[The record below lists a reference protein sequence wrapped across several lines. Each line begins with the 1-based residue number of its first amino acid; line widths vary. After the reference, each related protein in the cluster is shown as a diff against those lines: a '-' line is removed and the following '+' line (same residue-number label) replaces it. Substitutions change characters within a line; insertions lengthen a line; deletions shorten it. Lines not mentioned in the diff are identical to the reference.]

1 MLDKKGVE
9 SEMGSRTAQNCVT
22 GVCIELAKENE
33 KISGNRRWSPTTSAG
48 MKIARQD
55 SGVPLI

>member
-1 MLDKKGVE
+1 MCLKKVE
-9 SEMGSRTAQNCVT
+9 SEMGTAQNCVT
-22 GVCIELAKENE
+22 GVGIELAKENE